1 MKMNVITAFFFAMH
15 QQQQQLSF
23 ILLGGVGG
31 YMNKTR
37 ASFNY
42 PDDLQSSSHMSSGS
56 YSSEFCG
63 YIS

>member
-23 ILLGGVGG
+23 ILLGGVG